1 MKKSIAHIPGRKQ
14 EDLEYLV
21 KLILE
26 RIPQTQMIIL
36 YGSYAR
42 GDYVEYDQ
50 RVEFGIPTSYMS
62 DYDILVV
69 THGIDDKTVGSKLD
83 NIDHIYYKHPDLQ
96 TPVQFINEDIK
107 TLNKYISD
115 GRYFYTQIR
124 AEGIILYDSGKFNLA
139 RKRKLNYEEIK
150 QQAEEYYEE
159 KYKRANGFL
168 QNSRYSYKD
177 EDYQL
182 CSFLLHQ
189 AVENFFYAVRL
200 TYTLQN
206 NKQHNLRKLIDS
218 VRKYSPGF
226 IQIFPCDTAEEKR
239 LFELLKATYVEGRYN
254 PKFVV
259 TPEDCEALTRKVEAL
274 GKLVEELC
282 RKRLDEYGQM
292 IGQEKTGK
300 AGDG

>member
-42 GDYVEYDQ
+42 GDYVTYDR
-50 RVEFGIPTSYMS
+50 RVEFGVSTSYRS

-69 THGIDDKTVGSKLD
+69 THGVDDKSVGTKLNNIDD
-83 NIDHIYYKHPDLQ
+83 IYYKHPDLQ

-124 AEGIILYDSGKFNLA
+124 AEGVILYDSAKFKLA
-139 RKRKLNYEEIK
+139 RKRRLNYEEIRK
-150 QQAEEYYEE
+150 QAEEYFQE
-159 KYKRANGFL
+159 KYQRGNYFL
-168 QNSRYSYKD
+168 EDAISNSKKERFQMAAFY
-177 EDYQL
+177 
-182 CSFLLHQ
+182 LHQ
-189 AVENFFYAVRL
+189 ATENFFYAVRL
-200 TYTLQN
+200 VFTLQN
-206 NKQHNLRKLIDS
+206 NKQHNLQKLIAS
-218 VRKYSPGF
+218 VRKYSSGF
-226 IQIFPCDTAEEKR
+226 IEIFPCNTAEEKR
-239 LFELLKATYVEGRYN
+239 LFELLKAAYVEARYN

-259 TPEDCEALTRKVEAL
+259 TAEDCKVLTRKIGAL

-282 RKRLDEYGQM
+282 RKRLEEYGQM
-292 IGQEKTGK
+292 IEQEDIEKK
-300 AGDG
+300 

>member
-69 THGIDDKTVGSKLD
+69 THGIEDKIVGSKLD

-107 TLNKYISD
+107 ILNKYISD

-124 AEGIILYDSGKFNLA
+124 AEGILLYDSGNFNLA

-159 KYKRANGFL
+159 KYKRANGFVR
-168 QNSRYSYKD
+168 SAKHDYTDKD
-177 EDYQL
+177 INYALSISTKPLKTSSIL
-182 CSFLLHQ
+182 C
-189 AVENFFYAVRL
+189 A
-200 TYTLQN
+200 
-206 NKQHNLRKLIDS
+206 
-218 VRKYSPGF
+218 
-226 IQIFPCDTAEEKR
+226 
-239 LFELLKATYVEGRYN
+239 
-254 PKFVV
+254 
-259 TPEDCEALTRKVEAL
+259 
-274 GKLVEELC
+274 
-282 RKRLDEYGQM
+282 
-292 IGQEKTGK
+292 
-300 AGDG
+300 

>member
-1 MKKSIAHIPGRKQ
+1 MKKSIAHIPNRKQ

-42 GDYVEYDQ
+42 GNYVTYDR
-50 RVEFGIPTSYMS
+50 RVEFGVSTSYRS

-69 THGIDDKTVGSKLD
+69 THGIDDKSVGTKLN
-83 NIDHIYYKHPDLQ
+83 NIDDIYYKYPDQQ

-124 AEGIILYDSGKFNLA
+124 AEGIILYDSGKFKLA
-139 RKRKLNYEEIK
+139 RERKLNYKEIRA
-150 QQAEEYYEE
+150 QAEEYFQE
-159 KYKRANGFL
+159 KYQKG
-168 QNSRYSYKD
+168 QNKLLIARFAHTKKL
-177 EDYQL
+177 YQEEI
-182 CSFLLHQ
+182 FNLHQ
-189 AVENFFYAVRL
+189 ATENFFYAVRL
-200 TYTLQN
+200 VFTLQN
-206 NKQHNLRKLIDS
+206 NKQHNLQKLIAS
-218 VRKYSPGF
+218 VRKYSTGF
-226 IQIFPCDTAEEKR
+226 IQIFPYDTTEEKR
-239 LFELLKATYVEGRYN
+239 LFELLKAAYVEARYN

-259 TPEDCEALTRKVEAL
+259 TAEDCQVLTQKVEAL

-292 IGQEKTGK
+292 IGSEVPKQDT
-300 AGDG
+300 

>member
-1 MKKSIAHIPGRKQ
+1 MKKSITHIPKRKQ

-62 DYDILVV
+62 DYDILVA
-69 THGIDDKTVGSKLD
+69 THGIDDKTVGAKLD

-159 KYKRANGFL
+159 KYQRALNFL
-168 QNSRYSYKD
+168 DLAIYSTNIKAQYGMS
-177 EDYQL
+177 
-182 CSFLLHQ
+182 SFLLHQ
-189 AVENFFYAVRL
+189 ATENFFYAVRL

-239 LFELLKATYVEGRYN
+239 LFELLKAAYVEGCYN

-259 TPEDCEALTRKVEAL
+259 TPEDCQVLTQKVEAL

-282 RKRLDEYGQM
+282 KKRLEEY
-292 IGQEKTGK
+292 
-300 AGDG
+300 A

>member
-1 MKKSIAHIPGRKQ
+1 MKKSIAHIPKRKQ

-50 RVEFGIPTSYMS
+50 RVEFGVPTSYMS
-62 DYDILVV
+62 DYDILVA
-69 THGIDDKTVGSKLD
+69 THGIDDKTVGAKLD
-83 NIDHIYYKHPDLQ
+83 NIDRIYYKHPDLQ
-96 TPVQFINEDIK
+96 IPVQFINEDIR

-124 AEGIILYDSGKFNLA
+124 AEGILLYDSGNFNLA
-139 RKRKLNYEEIK
+139 RKRKLNYKEIK
-150 QQAEEYYEE
+150 QQAEEYYDE
-159 KYKRANGFL
+159 KYESAYGFL
-168 QNSRYSYKD
+168 DGSKFFFQKKNYR
-177 EDYQL
+177 L
-182 CSFLLHQ
+182 TSFMLHQ
-189 AVENFFYAVRL
+189 ATENFFYAVRL

-218 VRKYSPGF
+218 VRKYSSGF

-239 LFELLKATYVEGRYN
+239 LFELLKAAYVEGRYN

-259 TPEDCEALTRKVEAL
+259 TAEDCKVLTQKVQAL

-282 RKRLDEYGQM
+282 RKRLDEYAQM
-292 IGQEKTGK
+292 IGSEVPKQDT
-300 AGDG
+300 